1 MSKFRIGGGG
11 GLEGGILTRKWN
23 MVKNLPGGMSMWS
36 PNQLSNVSIY
46 NIVIWRVGVV
56 PTQQ

>member
-1 MSKFRIGGGG
+1 MDSGGGM
-11 GLEGGILTRKWN
+11 EGGILTRKWN

-36 PNQLSNVSIY
+36 PNQLSNVSISSMLFGE
-46 NIVIWRVGVV
+46 GVV

>member
-1 MSKFRIGGGG
+1 
-11 GLEGGILTRKWN
+11 

-46 NIVIWRVGVV
+46 GILVEEGTV